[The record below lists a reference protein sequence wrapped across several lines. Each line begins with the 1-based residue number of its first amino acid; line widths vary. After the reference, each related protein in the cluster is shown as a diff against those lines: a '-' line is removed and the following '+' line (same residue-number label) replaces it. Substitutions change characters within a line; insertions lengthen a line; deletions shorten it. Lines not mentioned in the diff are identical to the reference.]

1 MCGTEEGRTSYG
13 RTRPGPVARHRSAL
27 SLSVFVLIT
36 HHSSHDKAPHKLQR
50 IVPGRSSCHRAA
62 PRFRVE
68 LIVDTEQSRRTPG
81 PTHTHLRSP
90 KTFIVHLHTNTQV
103 HLNGHH

>member
-13 RTRPGPVARHRSAL
+13 RTRPGPVVRRRSTL
-27 SLSVFVLIT
+27 PLSVFSLIT

-62 PRFRVE
+62 PRFRAE
-68 LIVDTEQSRRTPG
+68 LIVDTEQSQRTPR
-81 PTHTHLRSP
+81 PTHTFLVTQDLYCGSAH
-90 KTFIVHLHTNTQV
+90 KHT
-103 HLNGHH
+103 G